1 MKEFLAI
8 TKALSD
14 ENRVRALMALNDGEL
29 CLCQII
35 EVLGLAPATVSKH
48 MSILFDAGLI
58 QRRKDGKW
66 HYYRLA
72 RQDAPQMVEQA
83 LQWALQALDGEKVI
97 VTDAKTLCC
106 IRDKDRQEVSACYS
120 KN

>member
-1 MKEFLAI
+1 MKEFIAI

-14 ENRVRALMALNDGEL
+14 ENRVRALMALGDGEL

-48 MSILFDAGLI
+48 MSILYQAGLI
-58 QRRKDGKW
+58 ERRKDGKW
-66 HYYRLA
+66 HYYRIA
-72 RQDAPQMVEQA
+72 GIDASPVVKQA
-83 LQWALQALDGEKVI
+83 LKWSLKALENEKII
-97 VTDAKTLCC
+97 VADAKTSCC
-106 IRDKDRQEVSACYS
+106 VRDKDREEVSACYS